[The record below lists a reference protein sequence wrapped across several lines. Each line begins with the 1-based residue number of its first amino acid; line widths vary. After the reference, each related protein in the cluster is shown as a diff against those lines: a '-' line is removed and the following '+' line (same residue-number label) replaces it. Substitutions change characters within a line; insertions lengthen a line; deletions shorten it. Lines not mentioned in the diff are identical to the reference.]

1 MAVEN
6 ILLFLEE
13 WRMIMI
19 KSEKW
24 KTIFKSKSLI
34 YIVIAFAVAPVAI
47 NLGLVFTDIIYEKT
61 GNTLTAKGLNNA
73 EWLGFWKT
81 VFGYCNFFCWIMRG
95 ICFFQHGQKA

>member
-13 WRMIMI
+13 WWMIMK

-34 YIVIAFAVAPVAI
+34 YIVVAFAVAPVAI
-47 NLGLVFTDIIYEKT
+47 NLGLVD
-61 GNTLTAKGLNNA
+61 
-73 EWLGFWKT
+73 
-81 VFGYCNFFCWIMRG
+81 
-95 ICFFQHGQKA
+95 

>member
-13 WRMIMI
+13 WRMIMK

-47 NLGLVFTDIIYEKT
+47 NLGLPQQITRAMHECVSIHELK
-61 GNTLTAKGLNNA
+61 L
-73 EWLGFWKT
+73 
-81 VFGYCNFFCWIMRG
+81 
-95 ICFFQHGQKA
+95 

>member
-13 WRMIMI
+13 GRMIMK

-47 NLGLVFTDIIYEKT
+47 NLGLVFTVKKNREYS
-61 GNTLTAKGLNNA
+61 
-73 EWLGFWKT
+73 
-81 VFGYCNFFCWIMRG
+81 V
-95 ICFFQHGQKA
+95 Q